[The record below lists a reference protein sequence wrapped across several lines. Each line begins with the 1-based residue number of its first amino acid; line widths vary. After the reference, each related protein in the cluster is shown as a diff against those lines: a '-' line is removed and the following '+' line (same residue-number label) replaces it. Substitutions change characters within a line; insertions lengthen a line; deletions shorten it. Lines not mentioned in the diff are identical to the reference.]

1 MWAPESWTPPKRI
14 QFSQLLIPTADSTR
28 ADYVISKMSGLPA
41 MRSEKRK
48 EIGIQNTLLVGGT
61 GTCKT
66 SVVLMHLAKM
76 DATKHNSK
84 RINFSFYTL
93 PRNF

>member
-1 MWAPESWTPPKRI
+1 
-14 QFSQLLIPTADSTR
+14 
-28 ADYVISKMSGLPA
+28 